1 MSKTRCVWEIFEVM
15 LSPME
20 GKMTPMRL
28 DEVALLE
35 GPPPPP
41 PPPPPPAPPPPPP
54 LPPPLPAV
62 PLPPSPPPGQSM
74 ARPSVSLLGDT
85 RMNPEGLS
93 S

>member
-35 GPPPPP
+35 GPPPL
-41 PPPPPPAPPPPPP
+41 PPP
-54 LPPPLPAV
+54 LPPPPPAV

>member
-35 GPPPPP
+35 GP
-41 PPPPPPAPPPPPP
+41 PPPPPP

>member
-41 PPPPPPAPPPPPP
+41 PPLPPPP
-54 LPPPLPAV
+54 PAV